1 MAITTTEKSLSMR
14 SKLNQSLEK
23 RLVKAIFY
31 LLKMKMNL
39 IDLLQIQTLHK
50 ATMDLDLKLIM
61 LEHLNLVHS
70 MRILVAYLK
79 IKMTSQKQILI
90 A

>member
-1 MAITTTEKSLSMR
+1 MEK
-14 SKLNQSLEK
+14 KLAM
-23 RLVKAIFY
+23 AIFY
-31 LLKMKMNL
+31 LPKTPIKY
-39 IDLLQIQTLHK
+39 IDLSQIQTLHK

-79 IKMTSQKQILI
+79 IKMTSKKQILMV
-90 A
+90 